1 MACPVLETFVGPL
14 IPRRSV
20 MAVGVLV
27 AVVGVQFEVGGVP
40 EGVIEG
46 CGSLGVV
53 RLHVAGGVQVC
64 RWWMPS
70 WNVLRASSKFWA
82 GLQCGGAQ
90 VVEGALVGAP
100 VEVHVWTLH
109 PAQVFV

>member
-1 MACPVLETFVGPL
+1 
-14 IPRRSV
+14 

-40 EGVIEG
+40 EG
-46 CGSLGVV
+46 CGSLGVA

-90 VVEGALVGAP
+90 VVEGALVVAP
-100 VEVHVWTLH
+100 VEAHGGPLH
-109 PAQVFV
+109 PAQVLVPVICSGPT